1 MNIPGAN
8 LLSIAARVIQFQT
21 LGWRAFVSRSVNS
34 TGDQISL
41 FALSV
46 DIQASFQPVDKKLYQ
61 DLGLN
66 FSKNYAKVYTSAPVL
81 PTTRDREGDKLTFGG
96 RTWQCESDQN
106 WSVVDGFTKMLVV
119 EIPS

>member
-8 LLSIAARVIQFQT
+8 LLSIAARVIQLQT
-21 LGWRAFVSRSVNS
+21 LGWAMFVSRSVNS
-34 TGDQISL
+34 TGDLISV
-41 FALSV
+41 FAAPV
-46 DIQASFQPVDKKLYQ
+46 DIQGSFQPIDKKLYQ

-66 FSKNYAKVYTSAPVL
+66 LSKNYAKLYTSAPVL

-96 RTWQCESDQN
+96 STWQCESDQN